1 MTDPGS
7 PGLPKAPPTQ
17 TGELAS
23 RRSDDAA
30 GAWFLWAALL
40 VVSLVLLVL
49 LVLFRVGFV
58 IQCDVDGG
66 DACTGAVGDV
76 GRIGFGLMLALLPL
90 TVLGTF
96 VMVLRRTSRH
106 DRAWTWPAGG
116 FCLVGGALF
125 VWWVAAQVAAA

>member
-7 PGLPKAPPTQ
+7 SGLPKAPRTQ
-17 TGELAS
+17 AGELAP

-40 VVSLVLLVL
+40 VVSLVLFVFL
-49 LVLFRVGFV
+49 LIVRVGFA
-58 IQCDVDGG
+58 IQCDVDGPG
-66 DACTGAVGDV
+66 ACSGAASDV
-76 GRIGFGLMLALLPL
+76 GRIGFGLVLALLPF

-96 VMVLRRTSRH
+96 VMVLRQTSRGE
-106 DRAWTWPAGG
+106 RAWTWPAGG
-116 FCLVGGALF
+116 FCLVVGALF